1 MQKHSLMSDAQVL
14 GDSPVTGRY
23 FLAFP
28 RDLQASGTRFLAT
41 TAGLKVA
48 RTDDFDSAALRVEEL
63 GDAEALVYHNL
74 GVALVSV
81 DPDQLQWLS
90 TAQPLGFPKFCP
102 ESERIISLINPIQ
115 MQFDPDTLTTAE
127 VAAPETWGLRVT
139 RAVHSTKSGQQ
150 VKVAILDSGF
160 DLTHPDF
167 TNRNIAGNAHSFVP
181 GQTVQDSIGHGT
193 HCTGTACGPL
203 HPGRHPRYGIAH
215 NAEIYIGKIIDDA
228 GKGTDCWLLAG
239 INWAIEHRC
248 QIVSMSLGTLIKKET
263 SFSSIFETAASRALQ
278 AGTLLI
284 AAAGNDSRRSS
295 DIFNPVSHPANC
307 PSIMAVASVD
317 TQLRVALNSN
327 QEFNSDGG
335 QVDIAAPGVSIYSS
349 WLEPARYLSR
359 NGTSMATP
367 HVAGIAAL
375 HLEANPNIVGLGLWA
390 RLMQTAQRLPLSS
403 KDVGSGLVQAP

>member
-1 MQKHSLMSDAQVL
+1 MQKHSLMSGAEAF

-23 FLAFP
+23 FLVFP
-28 RDLQASGTRFLAT
+28 HDLQTIGTRFLAT
-41 TAGLKVA
+41 NAGLKVA
-48 RTDDFDSAALRVEEL
+48 RTDDFDLAALRVGEL

-90 TAQPLGFPKFCP
+90 TVQPVDFPEFRP

-115 MQFDPDTLTTAE
+115 MQSDPDTSPGADVLAT
-127 VAAPETWGLRVT
+127 ETWGLQVT
-139 RAVHSTKSGQQ
+139 RAVRSTKSGHQ
-150 VKVAILDSGF
+150 VRIAILDSGF
-160 DLTHPDF
+160 DMTHPDF
-167 TNRNIAGNAHSFVP
+167 ANRNIAGNAHSFVP
-181 GQTVQDSIGHGT
+181 DQTAQDRIGHGT

-203 HPGRHPRYGIAH
+203 YPGRYPRYGIAH

-239 INWAIEHRC
+239 INWAIENRC
-248 QIVSMSLGTLIKKET
+248 QIVSMSLGTLITKEA
-263 SFSSIFETAASRALQ
+263 SFSPVFEAAASRALQ

-295 DIFNPVSHPANC
+295 DIFNPVAHPANC
-307 PSIMAVASVD
+307 PSIMAVASLD
-317 TQLRVALNSN
+317 KRLRVALNSN
-327 QEFNSDGG
+327 QECNPDGG
-335 QVDIAAPGVSIYSS
+335 QVDIAAPGVSIHSS
-349 WLEPARYLSR
+349 WLEPDRYLSR

-375 HLEANPNIVGLGLWA
+375 HLEANPNVVGLGLWA
-390 RLMQTAQRLPLSS
+390 RLMQTAQRLPQPS